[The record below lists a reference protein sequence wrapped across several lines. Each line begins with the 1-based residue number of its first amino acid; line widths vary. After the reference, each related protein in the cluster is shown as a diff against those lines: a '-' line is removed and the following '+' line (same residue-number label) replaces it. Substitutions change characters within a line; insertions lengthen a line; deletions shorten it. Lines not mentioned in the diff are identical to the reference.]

1 MNRNQPIE
9 SSRGVQIRTR
19 IHAGPMQLN
28 SRPVLEIRRV
38 PGDSERPSAEEESE
52 AAPRPDT
59 SNRLDWNMVALWLFV
74 VICFGALAFALY
86 VIWSKCHGDSQGSY
100 VVRLAAMVPPPSLL
114 GVTESVRSR
123 VQ

>member
-1 MNRNQPIE
+1 MNRNQPID
-9 SSRGVQIRTR
+9 SSWGVQIMRR

-38 PGDSERPSAEEESE
+38 PGDSERPSAEEENETAS
-52 AAPRPDT
+52 RPDT

-86 VIWSKCHGDSQGSY
+86 VIWSKCRGGAY
-100 VVRLAAMVPPPSLL
+100 
-114 GVTESVRSR
+114 
-123 VQ
+123 

>member
-9 SSRGVQIRTR
+9 SSWGAQIRTR

-38 PGDSERPSAEEESE
+38 PEDSERRSEEAEHAENETAS
-52 AAPRPDT
+52 RPDT

-74 VICFGALAFALY
+74 VICFGALAFTLY
-86 VIWSKCHGDSQGSY
+86 VIWSKCRGGPY
-100 VVRLAAMVPPPSLL
+100 
-114 GVTESVRSR
+114 
-123 VQ
+123 